1 MLLPPMTDY
10 WETVR
15 DYRRPPAPETFSF
28 ADLIDDHAKDPD
40 RQALIWTNAEGDW
53 KHFSF
58 AEIAERSRRMA
69 NVLREAG
76 VARGD
81 RVIVMVPR
89 IPEWQIAIVALA
101 RLGAVAVPCLTMLTP
116 KDLAYRIEATE
127 PRAVVTVRG
136 ETPKFDG
143 LLGDGVA
150 KLAIPYGPG
159 EPRPG
164 WRDLHALMRTAS
176 DQIATERMKREDPGY
191 IYFTSGSTGTPKG
204 VTHTSW
210 FALGFYE
217 IAAYWF
223 DMNEQS
229 KDDICWGTADT
240 AWGFN
245 ATSTLMGPWL
255 AGICA
260 FVHDGPFDPRKR
272 LELIETWGV
281 TIYAAAASEYRW
293 MLGEDVAAFDLSK
306 LRLSITAGES
316 LDAPTAERWMRL
328 SGTKFLESYGQ
339 TESFMSVANFPCTE
353 IRPGSMGLPMP
364 GFPVD
369 VIDEESS
376 VPLPVGRTGAVA
388 IRCPFDGLMLGYWR
402 EPERTEACFKTAA
415 DGTRWFITGDLAR
428 KDADG
433 YFWYEGRADD
443 VINAAGYRIGPA
455 EVEAAVMSH
464 DAVRECACVASP
476 DPKRGVVVKAF
487 VVLHDGH
494 PADEAMARAL
504 QDHVKAQT
512 APYKYPRKVEFLP
525 ELPKT
530 VSGKVQRRVLRD
542 LEMSRARGE
551 VA

>member
-10 WETVR
+10 WETAR
-15 DYRRPPAPETFSF
+15 SYRRPEPPETLSF
-28 ADLIDDHAKDPD
+28 ADIVDGHARDPG
-40 RQALIWTNAEGDW
+40 RQALIWTNAEGASQR
-53 KHFSF
+53 FTF
-58 AEIAERSRRMA
+58 AEIAALSRRMA
-69 NVLREAG
+69 NVLRAQG
-76 VARGD
+76 VGRGD
-81 RVIVMVPR
+81 RVIVMIPR
-89 IPEWQIAIVALA
+89 IPEWQIVITALA
-101 RLGAVAVPCLTMLTP
+101 RLGAIAVPCLTMLTR
-116 KDLAYRIEATE
+116 KDLEYRLGATE
-127 PRAVVTVRG
+127 PAAILTVRG
-136 ETPKFDG
+136 EAPKFDG
-143 LLGDGVA
+143 LVPRGCA
-150 KLAIPYGPG
+150 RLAVPYGPG
-159 EPRPG
+159 EMPEG
-164 WRDLHALMRTAS
+164 WTDLRAEMEGAS
-176 DQIATERMKREDPGY
+176 EEIESARLRREDPGY

-204 VTHTSW
+204 VTHSAW
-210 FALGFYE
+210 FVWGFHE

-223 DMNEQS
+223 DMNDQS
-229 KDDICWGTADT
+229 QADICWGTADT

-255 AGICA
+255 AGVCA
-260 FVHDGPFDPRKR
+260 FVHDGPFDPGKR
-272 LELIETWGV
+272 LELIAEWGV

-293 MLGEDVAAFDLSK
+293 MLGEDVAAHDLSR

-369 VIDEESS
+369 VVHEETCE
-376 VPLPVGRTGAVA
+376 PLPPGETGAVA
-388 IRCPFDGLMLGYWR
+388 LKCPFDGLMLGYWR
-402 EPERTEACFKTAA
+402 DPERTEGCFKLAA
-415 DGTRWFITGDLAR
+415 DGSKWFITGDLAR

-455 EVEAAVMSH
+455 EVEGAVMSH

-476 DPKRGVVVKAF
+476 DEKRGVVVKAF

-494 PADEAMARAL
+494 AGDEAMARAL

-512 APYKYPRKVEFLP
+512 APYKYPRKIEFLD

-530 VSGKVQRRVLRD
+530 VSGKVQRRALRD
-542 LEMSRARGE
+542 LEYRRARDA

>member
-15 DYRRPPAPETFSF
+15 SYSRPPLPETFNF
-28 ADLIDDHAKDPD
+28 ADVVDGHAQDPG

-53 KHFSF
+53 KRFTF
-58 AEIAERSRRMA
+58 AEIAERSKRMA
-69 NVLREAG
+69 SVLRDQG
-76 VARGD
+76 VGRGD

-89 IPEWQIAIVALA
+89 IPEWQIAITALA

-116 KDLAYRIEATE
+116 KDLEYRIEATE
-127 PRAVVTVRG
+127 PKAILTVRG
-136 ETPKFDG
+136 ETPKFEG
-143 LLGDGVA
+143 RVPANCA
-150 KLAIPYGPG
+150 KLAVPYGPG
-159 EPRPG
+159 EMPDD
-164 WRDLHALMRTAS
+164 WTDLRAAMRGAS
-176 DQIATERMKREDPGY
+176 AEIGSERMRREDPGY

-204 VTHTSW
+204 VTHTSM
-210 FALGFYE
+210 FVLGFHE

-223 DMNEQS
+223 DMNDQS
-229 KDDICWGTADT
+229 PDDICWGTADT

-255 AGICA
+255 AGVCA

-293 MLGEDVAAFDLSK
+293 MLGEDVASFDLSK

-339 TESFMSVANFPCTE
+339 TESFMSIANFPCAE

-369 VIDEESS
+369 VIHEETCE
-376 VPLPVGRTGAVA
+376 PLGPGETGAVA
-388 IRCPFDGLMLGYWR
+388 LKCPFDGLMLGYWR
-402 EPERTEACFKTAA
+402 DPERTEACFRTAA
-415 DGTRWFITGDLAR
+415 DGTKWFITGDLAR

-455 EVEAAVMSH
+455 EVEGAVMSH

-476 DPKRGVVVKAF
+476 DEKRGVVVKAF

-494 PADEAMARAL
+494 AADEAMAKAL

-512 APYKYPRKVEFLP
+512 APYKYPRKIEFLD

-542 LEMSRARGE
+542 LEYQRARE
-551 VA
+551 RVA